1 MGDLFK
7 DFNMCMHT
15 SVSVYVSKDDAIKT
29 CLALGVEG
37 DELCYGV

>member
-1 MGDLFK
+1 MGGLFK
-7 DFNMCMHT
+7 DLKMCALT
-15 SVSVYVSKDDAIKT
+15 SVSVYVSKDGIIKT